1 MRQRASPNYTVHR
14 LTQFEYRH
22 GLDMATK
29 ISAGNCVLR
38 TAVSRTSRNF
48 YRPEIGIISHE
59 LLWQLDL
66 KTTRHNEGQGFYTK
80 TAPRHKCS
88 AFSLA

>member
-66 KTTRHNEGQGFYTK
+66 KTTRHNEG
-80 TAPRHKCS
+80 
-88 AFSLA
+88 